1 MLGLYK
7 KKIYK
12 KKKNSN
18 YLNYSNPINY
28 PKKVY
33 EIIRTHIQNS
43 ISISVNYNN
52 NNNKFTKENIIVE
65 KKIKL

>member
-1 MLGLYK
+1 M

-12 KKKNSN
+12 KKNSYN
-18 YLNYSNPINY
+18 LNYSNPINY

-43 ISISVNYNN
+43 ITISLNYNN
-52 NNNKFTKENIIVE
+52 NKFIKENIIEE
-65 KKIKL
+65 KK

>member
-12 KKKNSN
+12 KKIAYN
-18 YLNYSNPINY
+18 LNYSNPINY